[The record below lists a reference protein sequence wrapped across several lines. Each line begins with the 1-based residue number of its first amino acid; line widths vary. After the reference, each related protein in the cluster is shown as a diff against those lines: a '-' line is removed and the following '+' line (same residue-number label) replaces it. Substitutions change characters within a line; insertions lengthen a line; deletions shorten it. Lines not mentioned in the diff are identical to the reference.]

1 MQPISEH
8 MKEADKEH
16 YKIEFRS
23 TLSKEN
29 PTIFNMLDDVE
40 NENSCIYIQ
49 LYTRYMALRH
59 NNIMWQHKIT
69 VESLVN

>member
-8 MKEADKEH
+8 LKEADKEH
-16 YKIEFRS
+16 YKTEFRS

-40 NENSCIYIQ
+40 NENSCIYI
-49 LYTRYMALRH
+49 
-59 NNIMWQHKIT
+59 
-69 VESLVN
+69 